1 MDFAP
6 ATADAGRSFTLTAIG
21 QSSGFAT
28 QTAFKDTPRISAS
41 VTIGTQTPTPLV
53 ASNGNTSSY
62 SVQATRSANG
72 TVNAVMSVAFTSG
85 TPAGITA
92 SFSPNPPNGAF
103 TANGGTAFPARALT
117 FTTNGTTL
125 GGSYPFTVT
134 VADGSDQGTGSG
146 TLVVTQNQ
154 TIGITTHAPASSA
167 YGSTFPVAATASSG
181 LTVAITTTGGCS
193 GSGSGSATITM
204 TSSATSC
211 VVHYNQAGSVI
222 YNPAPEVTETT
233 TATKA
238 ALTITANDQSKTYGQ
253 TVTFAGTEF
262 NASGLKFNDTVTSVS
277 LTSTGAAATATVAG
291 SPYAIVPSAAVGNG
305 LSNYNITYNNGL
317 LTVAK
322 KDATWTTN
330 PNSKT
335 YGDSDPV
342 PLTTGSGSGFLAGDN
357 VTATYSRTAGETV
370 AGSPYH
376 ITATLSPAGVLGN
389 YNITNNGADF
399 TINKKNATWTTNP
412 NSKTYGDSDPV
423 PLTMGSGSGFLAGDN
438 VTATYSRT
446 AGETVAGSPYHIT
459 ATLSPAGVLGNYNIT
474 NNGADFTINKKN
486 ATWTT
491 NPNSKTYGDSDPV
504 PLTTG
509 SGSSFLAGDN
519 VTATYSRTAGET
531 VAGSP
536 YHITATLSP
545 AGVLSNYNITN
556 NGADFTI
563 NKKNATWTT
572 NPNSKTYGDSDPVP
586 LTTGSGSNF
595 VAADNV
601 TASYSRVAGENV
613 AGSPYHITATLSAT
627 GSALDNY
634 IITNVG
640 ADFTINRATPI
651 VTVTGGTFTYDGNPH
666 GATVTVTGVGGAPV
680 SGSTALN
687 YAGVPPTSYGP
698 STSVPTD
705 AGTYQARSV
714 FTSSD
719 PNYNNAQGTGSI
731 TINKAAS
738 VTTVTVAG
746 GESVTY
752 DGNAHPANVSVTGA
766 GGLNLAPAP
775 V

>member
-1 MDFAP
+1 
-6 ATADAGRSFTLTAIG
+6 
-21 QSSGFAT
+21 
-28 QTAFKDTPRISAS
+28 
-41 VTIGTQTPTPLV
+41 
-53 ASNGNTSSY
+53 
-62 SVQATRSANG
+62 
-72 TVNAVMSVAFTSG
+72 MSVAFTSG

-103 TANGGTAFPARALT
+103 TANGGTAFPARTLT

-376 ITATLSPAGVLGN
+376 IAATLSPAGVLGN
-389 YNITNNGADF
+389 YNI
-399 TINKKNATWTTNP
+399 
-412 NSKTYGDSDPV
+412 S
-423 PLTMGSGSGFLAGDN
+423 
-438 VTATYSRT
+438 
-446 AGETVAGSPYHIT
+446 
-459 ATLSPAGVLGNYNIT
+459 
-474 NNGADFTINKKN
+474 
-486 ATWTT
+486 
-491 NPNSKTYGDSDPV
+491 
-504 PLTTG
+504 
-509 SGSSFLAGDN
+509 
-519 VTATYSRTAGET
+519 
-531 VAGSP
+531 
-536 YHITATLSP
+536 
-545 AGVLSNYNITN
+545 N

-601 TASYSRVAGENV
+601 AASYSRVAGENV

-680 SGSTALN
+680 SGSTTLN

-698 STSVPTD
+698 STSAPTD

-746 GESVTY
+746 GESFTY

-775 V
+775 VYSCGHAPVDVADSGCTASYTYLGDANHLGSSDSKSYTISKATPTLSVNGGTFTYDGATHGATTTVTGVGGAPVSGSTTLNYAGVPPTSYGPSTTAPINAGTYQARAMFTSSDGNYTNAQGTAQIIINKADSTTTLSGTGTFTYDGLAHGATANVTGIGSLNQAVPVVYSGNCSAAPVNVNESPCSVIATYVGDNNHNGSNASGSIIITKADASITVYGYNGV